1 MKRKYTVKRY
11 DGTPSRRKFLGFDF
25 YIQCNEKL
33 SQKNRKTL
41 IKKSESYLGSI
52 YNSINLPTEEKI
64 KKGIIDSLDSK
75 SSDLELIDEWNF
87 MYEQYGY
94 LIPELKEKW
103 EKKYL
108 KGNQTS
114 NKISKTEMFETKINE
129 LEIRIR
135 QMELQLN
142 RRRSIENMG

>member
-1 MKRKYTVKRY
+1 M
-11 DGTPSRRKFLGFDF
+11 
-25 YIQCNEKL
+25 
-33 SQKNRKTL
+33 
-41 IKKSESYLGSI
+41 
-52 YNSINLPTEEKI
+52 
-64 KKGIIDSLDSK
+64 DSK

-114 NKISKTEMFETKINE
+114 NKFSKTEMFETKINE